1 MFFAVEQY
9 LVSSFTKSTHK
20 FNFLVSEPCKPVH
33 LYVWYASLYSGWP
46 CLTSFRIS
54 DGAWFTSKQAQS
66 FKRPTKIAILLPS
79 RVEDLALLGTNAY
92 VHVIFFFFGKA
103 GVYKLS
109 PKQTRKLTL
118 NSNSCTLFHERY
130 KHGKLYWY
138 NQDCTLGMTYLRFQQ
153 QLVALGKRTG
163 SLSLLK
169 IQQQK
174 KPEV

>member
-92 VHVIFFFFGKA
+92 VHAIFFLFS
-103 GVYKLS
+103 VKLGS
-109 PKQTRKLTL
+109 INLVLSKQGNLLLTPIVAHSSTKGT
-118 NSNSCTLFHERY
+118 NMASCTGTTKIVL
-130 KHGKLYWY
+130 
-138 NQDCTLGMTYLRFQQ
+138 
-153 QLVALGKRTG
+153 LVWLIWG
-163 SLSLLK
+163 SNNSW
-169 IQQQK
+169 
-174 KPEV
+174 